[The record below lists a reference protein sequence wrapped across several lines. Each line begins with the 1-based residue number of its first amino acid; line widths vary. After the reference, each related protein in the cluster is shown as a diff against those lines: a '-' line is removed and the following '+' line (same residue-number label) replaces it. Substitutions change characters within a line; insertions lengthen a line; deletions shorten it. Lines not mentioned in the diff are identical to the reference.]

1 MKTSEDRVTNFFLIL
16 YGVAETFI
24 YNVVFITLMIIGY
37 FLSNKLG
44 YDHKGF
50 LLFFLCFLSVQSI
63 GKSLY
68 LFGLLFYSKSLNQ
81 FPLKELGIFISNC
94 IITIL
99 TIFFTFYVFD
109 LSLSDKNTFGTFSTL
124 CLFIMIDFMLTP
136 YSYNIFRNYNFINQP
151 DPMIENPIVVDKK
164 KKGIFNF
171 IFSFSSLTLGMIVVE
186 YLSNQI

>member
-68 LFGLLFYSKSLNQ
+68 LF
-81 FPLKELGIFISNC
+81 
-94 IITIL
+94 
-99 TIFFTFYVFD
+99 
-109 LSLSDKNTFGTFSTL
+109 
-124 CLFIMIDFMLTP
+124 
-136 YSYNIFRNYNFINQP
+136 
-151 DPMIENPIVVDKK
+151 
-164 KKGIFNF
+164 
-171 IFSFSSLTLGMIVVE
+171 
-186 YLSNQI
+186 